1 MSGESSKNTNP
12 GFFWHEK
19 RFEPK
24 RTFRWKVRFDNLV
37 PHIPPQYVISA
48 QKPNFGFTVESI
60 SDLGTPKYK
69 KGPLELRP
77 IEIVCIDDEQNTV
90 SNWIHYYYHL
100 AGLNFSKYSEIGN
113 TTSRT
118 LTEKTKNIEISMLN
132 ELGNVIEQYVLY
144 NGWISD
150 VKYSPLNYTDG
161 GLATYTMIIVY
172 DNYEY
177 LVSEASSGTIQP
189 NMPQRTLL
197 PGVDPDVLAS
207 MAGLNGTTGVKQVN
221 ANNPVDFLQQDSSKK
236 LADIHG
242 GVHRAAGSGG
252 TNGPQAP
259 DSSAPA
265 STPPAGGARRKPI
278 SS

>member
-1 MSGESSKNTNP
+1 MSGAPSNNTNP

-48 QKPNFGFTVESI
+48 QKPNFGFTVESV
-60 SDLGTPKYK
+60 SDLGVPKYK

-100 AGLNFSKYSEIGN
+100 AGLNFSRSSEIGN
-113 TTSRT
+113 TTSTT
-118 LTEKTKNIEISMLN
+118 LTDKTKYIEISMLN

-150 VKYSPLNYTDG
+150 VKHSPLNYTEG

-177 LVSEASSGTIQP
+177 LVSEASGE
-189 NMPQRTLL
+189 TLKTG
-197 PGVDPDVLAS
+197 PGEPK
-207 MAGLNGTTGVKQVN
+207 VKQTSDSATPVN
-221 ANNPVDFLQQDSSKK
+221 PIKQHIDKLQN
-236 LADIHG
+236 IHG
-242 GVHRAAGSGG
+242 GVHRAAGSRGANG
-252 TNGPQAP
+252 VQAPVSSEAGSGPQ
-259 DSSAPA
+259 
-265 STPPAGGARRKPI
+265 RRKPA

>member
-90 SNWIHYYYHL
+90 SNWIHYYYKL

-177 LVSEASSGTIQP
+177 LVSPASGEI
-189 NMPQRTLL
+189 LKA
-197 PGVDPDVLAS
+197 AS
-207 MAGLNGTTGVKQVN
+207 AEESNVKQILTGSAGAPVN
-221 ANNPVDFLQQDSSKK
+221 PFENSYINKLSK
-236 LADIHG
+236 IHG
-242 GVHRAAGSGG
+242 SIAHGEPPEDINNSQSS
-252 TNGPQAP
+252 T
-259 DSSAPA
+259 DSAA
-265 STPPAGGARRKPI
+265 STPPAEEGRRKPI

>member
-1 MSGESSKNTNP
+1 MSGNQKTPNT
-12 GFFWHEK
+12 GFFWEER

-24 RTFRWKVRFDNLV
+24 RTFRWKVLFDNLLT
-37 PHIPPQYVISA
+37 HIPPRYVISA

-90 SNWIHYYYHL
+90 SNWIHYYYKL

-118 LTEKTKNIEISMLN
+118 LTDKTKNIEISMLN

-150 VKYSPLNYTDG
+150 VKYSPLNYTDT
-161 GLATYTMIIVY
+161 GLATYTMTIVY

-177 LVSEASSGTIQP
+177 LVSPESAKILKAAPAEES
-189 NMPQRTLL
+189 N
-197 PGVDPDVLAS
+197 
-207 MAGLNGTTGVKQVN
+207 VKQILTGSAGAPVN
-221 ANNPVDFLQQDSSKK
+221 PFGESYITK
-236 LADIHG
+236 LSGIHG
-242 GVHRAAGSGG
+242 SIRHGESPIKSSSSPSAA
-252 TNGPQAP
+252 TPATQTPALDKP
-259 DSSAPA
+259 SS
-265 STPPAGGARRKPI
+265 S
-278 SS
+278 

>member
-1 MSGESSKNTNP
+1 MTENHKTPNT
-12 GFFWHEK
+12 GFFWEER

-24 RTFRWKVRFDNLV
+24 RTFRWKVLFDNLLT
-37 PHIPPQYVISA
+37 HIPPQYVISA

-90 SNWIHYYYHL
+90 SNWIHYYYKL

-118 LTEKTKNIEISMLN
+118 LTDKTKNIEISMLN

-150 VKYSPLNYTDG
+150 VKYSPLNYTDT
-161 GLATYTMIIVY
+161 GLATYTMTIVY

-177 LVSEASSGTIQP
+177 LVSPESEKILNAAPDKPNVKQISSSAEPTNPLQGSYITKLSGIHGSITHGESREDASSRQQSTTKGSA
-189 NMPQRTLL
+189 L
-197 PGVDPDVLAS
+197 PGTSP
-207 MAGLNGTTGVKQVN
+207 TRR
-221 ANNPVDFLQQDSSKK
+221 PSS
-236 LADIHG
+236 
-242 GVHRAAGSGG
+242 S
-252 TNGPQAP
+252 
-259 DSSAPA
+259 
-265 STPPAGGARRKPI
+265 
-278 SS
+278 